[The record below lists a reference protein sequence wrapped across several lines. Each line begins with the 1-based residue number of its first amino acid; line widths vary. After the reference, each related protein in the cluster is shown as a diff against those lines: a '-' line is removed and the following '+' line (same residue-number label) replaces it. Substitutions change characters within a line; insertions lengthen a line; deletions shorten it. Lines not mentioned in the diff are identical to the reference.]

1 MSPLTWEEWQKR
13 ANAEYEKGKRGA
25 QEMIKDWGYP
35 EGMSAD
41 TYKIEFDK
49 GKVKRKGRE
58 VRKANRAKAEAKR
71 SASLTAQTVGPD
83 VYSQM
88 VESLG
93 ERSKEFDIHHKRTA
107 VVYQPFFEGLSPKE
121 QKELAQYAADIG
133 MPLGN
138 VAENLVEA
146 QKTAVHDPMHQW
158 MKENYIQPDSGKPLL
173 DFTGKSLDF
182 RKKALK
188 LYGEFVQ
195 PAVDEQ
201 LNKLE
206 MDFSGGAVKTKR
218 VTPSRAEMKG
228 LAGAGKLLAGFGLV
242 GGVLS
247 AGEAFAAG
255 DTKEGVAR
263 TLETV
268 AGEVPVVGDIVQ
280 SESLAAGDM
289 SAPMEA
295 EERMR
300 RRREVEQ
307 RSAEARQRGSKWKAN
322 IGGMEIGVPELG
334 VSEWLGIN

>member
-1 MSPLTWEEWQKR
+1 MATYAPEYR
-13 ANAEYEKGKRGA
+13 AKARALVEKMGRRMTPTEVYAEIG
-25 QEMIKDWGYP
+25 DPP
-35 EGMSAD
+35 EGIRLKAD
-41 TYKIEFDK
+41 GSGNVTTEPTDL
-49 GKVKRKGRE
+49 
-58 VRKANRAKAEAKR
+58 RAARRNKAEAKR
-71 SASLTAQTVGPD
+71 SSSLAAQTAGQD
-83 VYSQM
+83 VYSQQ
-88 VESLG
+88 VKALG
-93 ERSKEFDIHHKRTA
+93 ERSKEYDIHHKRTA
-107 VVYQPFFEGLSPKE
+107 VVYQPFFEGLSDKE

-138 VAENLVEA
+138 AKENLTEA
-146 QKTAVHDPMHQW
+146 HKKAVHEPMHQW
-158 MKENYIQPDSGKPLL
+158 MKENFIQPNSDKPLL
-173 DFTGKSLDF
+173 NFKGKSLDF
-182 RKKALK
+182 RKEALK
-188 LYGEFVQ
+188 LYAEFVQ

-206 MDFSGGAVKTKR
+206 LDFSGGAVKTKR
-218 VTPSRAEMKG
+218 PTVERTEMKA
-228 LAGAGKLLAGFGLV
+228 LAGAGKLLAGIGVV

-268 AGEVPVVGDIVQ
+268 VGEVPIVGDIVQ

-289 SAPMEA
+289 SAPIEA
-295 EERMR
+295 ERRIR

-307 RSAEARQRGSKWKAN
+307 RSAEARKRGSKWKTN